1 MAINDLV
8 VYSHRRWGF
17 VYQRPQHLLARLAPD
32 WRVHFIE
39 EPVYTDG
46 PARLEHSSPSPGVT
60 VVVPHT
66 PVAVPGF
73 HDDQIAVLEP
83 LLAAYLQ
90 AHDAHGGVAWMY
102 TPMALPLM
110 KTAQASVVVYDCMDE
125 LAAFKDAPRQLRQ
138 RETALMRRADVVFT
152 GGPSLYQAKRHLHPR
167 VHCLPSAVDAEHF
180 SPARLQPGSA
190 QARLAQALQGA
201 LPGPRL
207 GYYGVIDERLDLAL
221 IEHLADARPHWQIV
235 MVGPVVKIDP
245 DRLPQ
250 RPNLHWLGMQDYA
263 TLPYLVAGWDLCL
276 MPFALNESTR
286 FISPTKTLE
295 YMASEKPV
303 VSTPVH
309 DVVQLYG
316 AQVALAN
323 AGKAFVDACQTLL
336 AETAQ
341 ARQRRAEAMLQT
353 VFTRSW
359 DHTVA
364 EVNRLLRAACAGV
377 EVALE
382 ADDSAAAA
390 AAAAAATGTHS
401 AAPRRMSL

>member
-1 MAINDLV
+1 
-8 VYSHRRWGF
+8 
-17 VYQRPQHLLARLAPD
+17 
-32 WRVHFIE
+32 
-39 EPVYTDG
+39 
-46 PARLEHSSPSPGVT
+46 
-60 VVVPHT
+60 
-66 PVAVPGF
+66 
-73 HDDQIAVLEP
+73 
-83 LLAAYLQ
+83 
-90 AHDAHGGVAWMY
+90 
-102 TPMALPLM
+102 
-110 KTAQASVVVYDCMDE
+110 
-125 LAAFKDAPRQLRQ
+125 
-138 RETALMRRADVVFT
+138 
-152 GGPSLYQAKRHLHPR
+152 
-167 VHCLPSAVDAEHF
+167 
-180 SPARLQPGSA
+180 
-190 QARLAQALQGA
+190 
-201 LPGPRL
+201 
-207 GYYGVIDERLDLAL
+207 
-221 IEHLADARPHWQIV
+221 
-235 MVGPVVKIDP
+235 
-245 DRLPQ
+245 
-250 RPNLHWLGMQDYA
+250 
-263 TLPYLVAGWDLCL
+263 

-309 DVVQLYG
+309 DVMQLYG

-323 AGKAFVDACQTLL
+323 AGKACVDACDTLL

-401 AAPRRMSL
+401 AAPRSMSL